1 MSKRPRTATPS
12 KAARAPFKKPKL
24 NRTFSSKNLL
34 FQSNTVKYGP
44 EKKNIDTDMTMA
56 SGISAGI
63 ASPAWSISPLLN
75 GVAEGTTPS
84 TRIGRKI
91 TLKSIQLV
99 WTARF
104 PNAATGGCTLRFRIV
119 YDKQANGAAPS
130 AISMFQT
137 DSYYAPN
144 NLGNADRY
152 ITVVDHIT
160 DSMSVDGNR
169 DVSGRI
175 YKKLGLDTM
184 YTGSSSGIASIG
196 TGSLYLFVSQSGGA
210 AASSPFLNAFVRVR
224 YADS

>member
-1 MSKRPRTATPS
+1 MKRQRTTLQAG
-12 KAARAPFKKPKL
+12 KPIVLKRK
-24 NRTFSSKNLL
+24 RTTSNPV
-34 FQSNTVKYGP
+34 FQSKPAKYGP

-56 SGISAGI
+56 SGISVAI
-63 ASPAWSISPLLN
+63 ASPAWSLSPLLN
-75 GVAEGTTPS
+75 GLAEGTTPS

-91 TLKSIQLV
+91 TMKSIQLV

-104 PNAATGGCTLRFRIV
+104 PTGATGGCTLRFRIV

-130 AISMFQT
+130 AISIFQT

-152 ITVVDHIT
+152 VTIVDHIT
-160 DSMSVDGNR
+160 SPMSADGDR

-175 YKKLGLDTM
+175 YKKIGLDTM
-184 YTGSSSGIASIG
+184 FTGSTSGIASIG

>member
-1 MSKRPRTATPS
+1 MPLQLPHQPGPS
-12 KAARAPFKKPKL
+12 L
-24 NRTFSSKNLL
+24 
-34 FQSNTVKYGP
+34 
-44 EKKNIDTDMTMA
+44 
-56 SGISAGI
+56 
-63 ASPAWSISPLLN
+63 PLLN

-91 TLKSIQLV
+91 TMKSIQLV

-104 PNAATGGCTLRFRIV
+104 PTGSTGGCTLRFRIV

-160 DSMSVDGNR
+160 DPMSADGDR

-175 YKKLGLDTM
+175 YKKLDLIQCILVRLQE
-184 YTGSSSGIASIG
+184 SPVLEQVHCI
-196 TGSLYLFVSQSGGA
+196 YLFLSQVELQLPLLS
-210 AASSPFLNAFVRVR
+210 
-224 YADS
+224 

>member
-1 MSKRPRTATPS
+1 MLKRPRTATPS

-24 NRTFSSKNLL
+24 NRTSSSKNLL

-56 SGISAGI
+56 SGISVAI
-63 ASPAWSISPLLN
+63 AATSWSVSPLLN

-104 PNAATGGCTLRFRIV
+104 PTAATGGCTLRFRIV

-160 DSMSVDGNR
+160 DSMSVEGSEMFL
-169 DVSGRI
+169 VEST
-175 YKKLGLDTM
+175 KKLD
-184 YTGSSSGIASIG
+184 SILCILVLLQE
-196 TGSLYLFVSQSGGA
+196 SPVLEQVHCIYLFLSQVVLEPPLLS
-210 AASSPFLNAFVRVR
+210 
-224 YADS
+224 

>member
-1 MSKRPRTATPS
+1 MLKRPRTATPS

-24 NRTFSSKNLL
+24 NRTISSKNLL

-44 EKKNIDTDMTMA
+44 EKKNIDTDMTMVN
-56 SGISAGI
+56 GISVGI

-104 PNAATGGCTLRFRIV
+104 PTAATGGCTLRFRIV

-130 AISMFQT
+130 AISIFQA

-160 DSMSVDGNR
+160 DPMSVDGDR

-184 YTGSSSGIASIG
+184 YTGATSGITSIG
-196 TGSLYLFVSQSGGA
+196 TGSMYLFVSQSGGA
-210 AASSPFLNAFVRVR
+210 AVSSPFLNAFVRLR
-224 YADS
+224 YSDA